1 MGLDAPIGA
10 SGGDSSVE
18 APVGVAVV
26 GAGYWGPNLVRN
38 FDRCPATDVRW
49 VCDLD
54 VERARRTVGSR
65 SSVQV
70 TDELARVLD
79 DPSVEAVAVA
89 TPVHTHLPIA
99 VAAIEAGRHVMI
111 EKPLAASVADGEKI
125 VEIAGARGLTL
136 MCDHTFCYTPAV
148 EYIRQLVAE
157 GKLGD
162 IHYVDSVRINLGLF
176 QPDIDVF
183 WDLGPHDLSILD
195 FILPAHQQ
203 PLAVSAHGADP
214 IGAGRA
220 CVGYLTMPLPGGAL
234 AAVHM
239 NWLSPTKIRRFVIG
253 GSRRML
259 VWDDLN
265 PTQRI
270 SLYDKGIDK
279 IDDPLDGDERRAKM
293 ISYRS
298 GDMVSPA
305 LAETEALQN
314 AVTEFAAAIRG
325 RRAPLTDGQA
335 GLRVL
340 RLLAAASRSL
350 EAGGALVAPGD
361 PLRW

>member
-1 MGLDAPIGA
+1 MTSRKAPAEGRP
-10 SGGDSSVE
+10 VE

-38 FDRCPATDVRW
+38 FDRCPATDLRW

-54 VERARRTVGSR
+54 IERARRTVGR
-65 SSVQV
+65 HAGIGV
-70 TDELARVLD
+70 TDQLDHVLD
-79 DPSVEAVAVA
+79 DPSVEAVAIA
-89 TPVHTHLPIA
+89 TPVHTHLSIA
-99 VAAIEAGRHVMI
+99 AAAIEAGRHVML
-111 EKPLAASVADGEKI
+111 EKPLAASVAEGEKI
-125 VEIAGARGLTL
+125 VELASTHGVTL

-148 EYIRQLVAE
+148 EQIRKLVAAGE
-157 GKLGD
+157 LGD

-195 FILPAHQQ
+195 FVLPAHQQ

-253 GSRRML
+253 GSRQML

-270 SLYDKGIDK
+270 SLYDKGVDK
-279 IDDPLDGDERRAKM
+279 IDDPLDGDERREKM

-314 AVTEFAAAIRG
+314 AVIEFASAIRG

-350 EAGGALVAPGD
+350 AAGGVLVTPSD
-361 PLRW
+361 PLQW

>member
-1 MGLDAPIGA
+1 M
-10 SGGDSSVE
+10 E
-18 APVGVAVV
+18 APTGVAVV
-26 GAGYWGPNLVRN
+26 GAGYWGPNLIRN
-38 FDRCPATDVRW
+38 FDRCPAADLRW

-54 VERARRTVGSR
+54 VERARRTVGGR
-65 SSVQV
+65 SAVQV
-70 TDELARVLD
+70 TDELAQVLD
-79 DPSVEAVAVA
+79 DPSVEAVAIA

-99 VAAIEAGRHVMI
+99 LAVIEAGRHVMI

-125 VEIAGARGLTL
+125 VEVANAHGVTL

-148 EYIRQLVAE
+148 QHIRQLLAE
-157 GKLGD
+157 GELGS

-234 AAVHM
+234 AAAHM

-270 SLYDKGIDK
+270 SVYDKGIDK
-279 IDDPLDGDERRAKM
+279 IDYPLDGDERRTTM

-314 AVTEFAAAIRG
+314 AVIEFVTAIRE
-325 RRAPLTDGQA
+325 RRAPVTDGQA

-350 EAGGALVAPGD
+350 EVGGALVTPGD
-361 PLRW
+361 LVRS

>member
-1 MGLDAPIGA
+1 M
-10 SGGDSSVE
+10 E

-65 SSVQV
+65 SAVQV
-70 TDELARVLD
+70 TDELAQVLD
-79 DPSVEAVAVA
+79 DPSVEAVAIA

-99 VAAIEAGRHVMI
+99 VAALEAGRHVMI
-111 EKPLAASVADGEKI
+111 EKPLAGSVADGEKI
-125 VEIAGARGLTL
+125 VEIASARGLTL

-195 FILPAHQQ
+195 FILPADQQ

-279 IDDPLDGDERRAKM
+279 IDDPLDGDERRAMM

-325 RRAPLTDGQA
+325 RRAPLTDGHA

-340 RLLAAASRSL
+340 RMLAAASRSL
-350 EAGGALVAPGD
+350 EAGGAPVAPGN

>member
-1 MGLDAPIGA
+1 
-10 SGGDSSVE
+10 VE
-18 APVGVAVV
+18 SPVGVAVV

-38 FDRCPATDVRW
+38 FDRCPATDLRW

-54 VERARRTVGSR
+54 VERARSTVGR
-65 SSVQV
+65 HAGVGI

-79 DPSVEAVAVA
+79 DPSVEAVAIA

-99 VAAIEAGRHVMI
+99 TTAIEAGRHVMV
-111 EKPLAASVADGEKI
+111 EKPLAASVAEGEKI
-125 VEIAGARGLTL
+125 VELASAHGVTL

-148 EYIRQLVAE
+148 EQIRKLVAAGE
-157 GKLGD
+157 LGD
-162 IHYVDSVRINLGLF
+162 IHYVDSVRINLGLV

-195 FILPAHQQ
+195 FILPADQQ

-270 SLYDKGIDK
+270 SVYDKGVDK
-279 IDDPLDGDERRAKM
+279 IDGPLESDERRAKM

-298 GDMVSPA
+298 GELVSPA
-305 LAETEALQN
+305 LAEAEALQN
-314 AVTEFAAAIRG
+314 AVVEFAAVIRE
-325 RRAPLTDGQA
+325 RRAPMTDGQA

-350 EAGGALVAPGD
+350 EAGGALVAPRD

>member
-1 MGLDAPIGA
+1 MTLRKGPA
-10 SGGDSSVE
+10 GGRPAE
-18 APVGVAVV
+18 TPVGVAVV

-38 FDRCPATDVRW
+38 FDRCPATDLRW

-54 VERARRTVGSR
+54 LERARSTVGR
-65 SSVQV
+65 HAGIGI
-70 TDELARVLD
+70 TDQLEKILE
-79 DPSVEAVAVA
+79 DPSVEAVAIA
-89 TPVHTHLPIA
+89 TPVHTHLSIA
-99 VAAIEAGRHVMI
+99 AVAIEAGRHVMV
-111 EKPLAASVADGEKI
+111 EKPLAASVADGEKL
-125 VEIAGARGLTL
+125 VELASTHGVTL

-148 EYIRQLVAE
+148 EQIRKIVAAGE
-157 GKLGD
+157 LGD
-162 IHYVDSVRINLGLF
+162 IHYVDSVRINLGLV

-195 FILPAHQQ
+195 FVLPSHQQ

-214 IGAGRA
+214 IGAGKA

-234 AAVHM
+234 AAAHM

-253 GSRRML
+253 GSRKML

-265 PTQRI
+265 PTQRV
-270 SLYDKGIDK
+270 SLYDKGVDK
-279 IDDPLDGDERRAKM
+279 IDGPLDGDERRAKM
-293 ISYRS
+293 VSYRS

-305 LAETEALQN
+305 LVEAEALQN
-314 AVTEFAAAIRG
+314 AVAEFASAIRG
-325 RRAPLTDGQA
+325 HRPPLTDGLA

-350 EAGGALVAPGD
+350 AAGGVLVTPGD